1 MPSASG
7 PLHGGAS
14 AVARTVVAEG
24 ALAHGFVAGCLPLLG
39 AGDARERGQ
48 AADDD
53 VAASGRLSG
62 RALARFPGDLCGA
75 GAPRM
80 MHPALL
86 GNQRKTYL
94 CHVSI
99 QTRDRIT
106 EKKPTTQSPS
116 HQRWLRPLRT
126 LQQ

>member
-1 MPSASG
+1 MPSASR
-7 PLHGGAS
+7 HGAS

-39 AGDARERGQ
+39 AWNAGKRGQ

-62 RALARFPGDLCGA
+62 RALARFPADLRGA
-75 GAPRM
+75 WAPRM

-86 GNQRKTYL
+86 GDQRKTYL
-94 CHVSI
+94 GHVSI

-106 EKKPTTQSPS
+106 LEEAKNLVPVLA
-116 HQRWLRPLRT
+116 RLWLRSAPKLR
-126 LQQ
+126 

>member
-7 PLHGGAS
+7 HGAS

-24 ALAHGFVAGCLPLLG
+24 ALAHRFVAGCLPLLG
-39 AGDARERGQ
+39 AGYARERRQ
-48 AADDD
+48 AADHD

-62 RALARFPGDLCGA
+62 RALARFPADLCGA

-116 HQRWLRPLRT
+116 HERWLRPLRT
-126 LQQ
+126 LQR